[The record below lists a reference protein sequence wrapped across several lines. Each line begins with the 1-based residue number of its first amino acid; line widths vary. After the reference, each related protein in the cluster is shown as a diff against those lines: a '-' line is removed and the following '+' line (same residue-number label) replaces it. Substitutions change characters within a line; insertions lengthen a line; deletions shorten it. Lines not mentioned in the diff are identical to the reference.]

1 MDKLTA
7 WIYFIEAIKLTIFLF
22 LWLHC
27 GIAFWTL
34 VAWGLGIGIVMVV
47 IVATIFLVMEM
58 KRKKKQEGL
67 Q

>member
-1 MDKLTA
+1 MNKLTT
-7 WIYFIEAIKLTIFLF
+7 WIYFIEAIKLAFFLF
-22 LWLHC
+22 LWLYC

-34 VAWGLGIGIVMVV
+34 VVWGLGVGIVIVV
-47 IVATIFLVMEM
+47 IVATIFLVTEM